1 MKNAANL
8 IMPFSYGTVI
18 TPFLLSGYQSPALP
32 KEFSMRLAPAFH
44 HFALTAGLAAAVLVS
59 AAAMPATAAGPFGDF
74 PGNWSGTGKI
84 RVQGQDPERLRCK
97 ASYRAR
103 GSSGSQIDLQLSCD
117 SDSYKFDLVGD
128 FEVDDSNKLSGRWS
142 ENSRNV
148 GGTAIGSVRGD
159 RMQIHIESSAFSA
172 NLTMTTRGRSQKI
185 SFDAHGGG
193 QVVDSSIT
201 LSR

>member
-1 MKNAANL
+1 
-8 IMPFSYGTVI
+8 MPIARLF
-18 TPFLLSGYQSPALP
+18 PSP
-32 KEFSMRLAPAFH
+32 R
-44 HFALTAGLAAAVLVS
+44 FALTTSV
-59 AAAMPATAAGPFGDF
+59 AAAMLASVAVFPAAAGGPFADF
-74 PGNWSGTGKI
+74 PGSWSGTGKI
-84 RVQGQDPERLRCK
+84 RVQGQSPERLRCK
-97 ASYRAR
+97 ANYRAR
-103 GSSGSQIDLQLSCD
+103 GSSESQIDLQLTCD

-128 FEVDDSNKLSGRWS
+128 FEVDDGNKVSGHWS

-172 NLTMTTRGRSQKI
+172 NLNLTTKGKSQKI